1 MEILLQRD
9 LGSSMLSIAVILGW
23 LGLFFVFLRVLTILI
38 KRILEGISK
47 NRNYL
52 NKSINLNLSHKPFIT
67 KYNNLKMSI
76 LDKVKIGNSVQINLE
91 LSKDRLTKETI
102 DAINVSS
109 LGKIINFKITDGK
122 GIGVVLQLSNGKEQ
136 WFFEDEID
144 LLDENGNIIK
154 KNNKKENSNFIFDF
168 LRGLNYENKNKVT
181 ELLNPINFFIW
192 LVVSFKDIF

>member
-1 MEILLQRD
+1 
-9 LGSSMLSIAVILGW
+9 
-23 LGLFFVFLRVLTILI
+23 
-38 KRILEGISK
+38 
-47 NRNYL
+47 
-52 NKSINLNLSHKPFIT
+52 
-67 KYNNLKMSI
+67 MSI
-76 LDKVKIGNSVQINLE
+76 LDKVKIGNSVQVNLE

-109 LGKIINFKITDGK
+109 LGKISDFRITDGK

-144 LLDENGNIIK
+144 LLDENGNVIK
-154 KNNKKENSNFIFDF
+154 KNNYKKENSYLIFDF
-168 LRGLNYENKNKVT
+168 LRRLNYENKNKVS

>member
-1 MEILLQRD
+1 
-9 LGSSMLSIAVILGW
+9 
-23 LGLFFVFLRVLTILI
+23 
-38 KRILEGISK
+38 
-47 NRNYL
+47 
-52 NKSINLNLSHKPFIT
+52 
-67 KYNNLKMSI
+67 MSI
-76 LDKVKIGNSVQINLE
+76 LDKVKIGNSVQVNLE

-109 LGKIINFKITDGK
+109 LGKISDFRITDGK

-144 LLDENGNIIK
+144 LLDENGNVIK
-154 KNNKKENSNFIFDF
+154 KNNDKKKNSNFIFDF
-168 LRGLNYENKNKVT
+168 LKGLNYENKNNVS

>member
-1 MEILLQRD
+1 
-9 LGSSMLSIAVILGW
+9 
-23 LGLFFVFLRVLTILI
+23 
-38 KRILEGISK
+38 
-47 NRNYL
+47 
-52 NKSINLNLSHKPFIT
+52 
-67 KYNNLKMSI
+67 MSI
-76 LDKVKIGNSVQINLE
+76 LDKVSIGNSVQVNLE

-109 LGKIINFKITDGK
+109 LGKISDFRITDGK

-144 LLDENGNIIK
+144 LLDENGNVIK
-154 KNNKKENSNFIFDF
+154 KNYDKQENSNFIFDF
-168 LRGLNYENKNKVT
+168 LRGLNYENKNNVS

>member
-1 MEILLQRD
+1 
-9 LGSSMLSIAVILGW
+9 
-23 LGLFFVFLRVLTILI
+23 
-38 KRILEGISK
+38 
-47 NRNYL
+47 
-52 NKSINLNLSHKPFIT
+52 
-67 KYNNLKMSI
+67 MSI

-109 LGKIINFKITDGK
+109 LGKISDFRITDGK

-144 LLDENGNIIK
+144 LLDENGNVIK
-154 KNNKKENSNFIFDF
+154 KNINKKVNSNLIFDF
-168 LRGLNYENKNKVT
+168 LRGFNYENKNKVS
-181 ELLNPINFFIW
+181 ELLNPVNFFIW

>member
-1 MEILLQRD
+1 
-9 LGSSMLSIAVILGW
+9 
-23 LGLFFVFLRVLTILI
+23 
-38 KRILEGISK
+38 
-47 NRNYL
+47 
-52 NKSINLNLSHKPFIT
+52 
-67 KYNNLKMSI
+67 MSI
-76 LDKVKIGNSVQINLE
+76 LDKVKIGHLVQVNLE

-109 LGKIINFKITDGK
+109 LGKISDFRITDGK

-144 LLDENGNIIK
+144 LLDENGNVIT
-154 KNNKKENSNFIFDF
+154 KNKYKKENSNFIFDF
-168 LRGLNYENKNKVT
+168 LRGLNYENKNKVS